1 MDSLTLF
8 FVVNRKNFFHITSAS
23 SCFLLC
29 SPELK
34 IPTIRNT
41 EGGKNYFKFIC
52 FCCFQSTQKIDRN
65 LWLLLFCYQ
74 ALNSEAK
81 VITIEIQKHNGAKF
95 SGEGIISENSQTNF
109 FYLLLI
115 LWLECF
121 NFKEQQIMNLPS
133 HWNISWTYN
142 ALKIISQ
149 ETPREEKKLK
159 QKMSWDDLGNK
170 RRMKSFLKEMFLCS
184 SFPDH

>member
-1 MDSLTLF
+1 MPRKYIGAQAEADKTKLAKLLMDSLTLF

-52 FCCFQSTQKIDRN
+52 FCCFQSTQKNDRN

-81 VITIEIQKHNGAKF
+81 VITIEIQKHNSAKF
-95 SGEGIISENSQTNF
+95 WGEGIISENSQTNF
-109 FYLLLI
+109 FYLLWFSDWNVSTSKSSKLWIYPRIQTSHGLI
-115 LWLECF
+115 MLWKSLVM
-121 NFKEQQIMNLPS
+121 K
-133 HWNISWTYN
+133 
-142 ALKIISQ
+142 
-149 ETPREEKKLK
+149 TPQKKR
-159 QKMSWDDLGNK
+159 N
-170 RRMKSFLKEMFLCS
+170 
-184 SFPDH
+184 